1 MKRIVG
7 FYKNGDRYLKEMGSG
22 KSSLYFFLFFF
33 VLHSMREHI
42 LFSSS
47 DFGRHLYSSSYL
59 SPILCLASD
68 ILTIGTKNALEF
80 SRILLSMEQNPY

>member
-1 MKRIVG
+1 MKRIVA

-33 VLHSMREHI
+33 VLHSMRDI

-59 SPILCLASD
+59 SQILCLASD
-68 ILTIGTKNALEF
+68 ILTIGTKTALEF

>member
-1 MKRIVG
+1 MKRIVA

-22 KSSLYFFLFFF
+22 KSSCTFFF
-33 VLHSMREHI
+33 SSLYYIVCGNI

-59 SPILCLASD
+59 SQILCLASD
-68 ILTIGTKNALEF
+68 ILTIGTKTALEF

>member
-33 VLHSMREHI
+33 VLHSMRETYYSVHRI
-42 LFSSS
+42 LAVIYI
-47 DFGRHLYSSSYL
+47 RPSYL
-59 SPILCLASD
+59 SQSYAWRR
-68 ILTIGTKNALEF
+68 T
-80 SRILLSMEQNPY
+80 Y

>member
-1 MKRIVG
+1 MKRIVA

-42 LFSSS
+42 IQFIG
-47 DFGRHLYSSSYL
+47 FW
-59 SPILCLASD
+59 PSD
-68 ILTIGTKNALEF
+68 ILTIGTKTALEF

>member
-1 MKRIVG
+1 MKRIVV

-22 KSSLYFFLFFF
+22 KSSCTFSFF

-42 LFSSS
+42 IQFIGFWPSFIFVL
-47 DFGRHLYSSSYL
+47 
-59 SPILCLASD
+59 ILVPNLMLGVD

-80 SRILLSMEQNPY
+80 SRIF

>member
-1 MKRIVG
+1 MKRIVV

-42 LFSSS
+42 IQFIGFWPSFIFVL
-47 DFGRHLYSSSYL
+47 
-59 SPILCLASD
+59 ILVPNLMLGVD
-68 ILTIGTKNALEF
+68 ILTIGTKTALEF

>member
-1 MKRIVG
+1 MKRIVA

-42 LFSSS
+42 IQFIGFSAVIYI
-47 DFGRHLYSSSYL
+47 RPHTCPKSY
-59 SPILCLASD
+59 AWRR
-68 ILTIGTKNALEF
+68 T
-80 SRILLSMEQNPY
+80 Y

>member
-22 KSSLYFFLFFF
+22 KSSLYFFFSSLYYI
-33 VLHSMREHI
+33 VCGNV

-47 DFGRHLYSSSYL
+47 DFGRHLYSSLYL
-59 SPILCLASD
+59 SPILCLALD
-68 ILTIGTKNALEF
+68 ILTIGTKTALEF